1 MRFNYLTNSGGFT
14 PITAYLSKWLD
25 HAADPRI
32 ENISQNSRPNP
43 ASRGLNRPVEMS
55 ELMSRAEQN

>member
-14 PITAYLSKWLD
+14 RITAYLSKWLD
-25 HAADPRI
+25 HVEDARI

-55 ELMSRAEQN
+55 ELMSRTERN